1 MPAAR
6 DFNCAG
12 SLRSAQ
18 GVARAK
24 HSAAAR
30 AMQSDDADG
39 ETDPV
44 RYWSRRVYARACRG
58 RVGVSREMLRAT
70 AALGSGGDLRA
81 VAAAVYVKVAAVDT
95 PGDRFY
101 AEDSVCELIAIHL
114 GTLAET
120 ADPLRAT
127 RSALV
132 PLRGTAR
139 ATRSSSLRCSILR
152 RSASQNLRSAVAAP
166 HRSAVT
172 AQLRSD

>member
-1 MPAAR
+1 
-6 DFNCAG
+6 
-12 SLRSAQ
+12 
-18 GVARAK
+18 
-24 HSAAAR
+24 
-30 AMQSDDADG
+30 MQSDDAGD
-39 ETDPV
+39 EPDPV

-120 ADPLRAT
+120 ADLRAAIARRTGAWMDTPRTAAAQARLAEAARLT
-127 RSALV
+127 RREAAQAGLC
-132 PLRGTAR
+132 PA
-139 ATRSSSLRCSILR
+139 
-152 RSASQNLRSAVAAP
+152 AVAAAP
-166 HRSAVT
+166 EWRSGART
-172 AQLRSD
+172 KPASRRALRPAAPLCGARPAQSYS